1 MQIVRRAVELA
12 LPLVAEVG
20 HTFTHDWLAKALEL
34 PEPTTIAEYK
44 KSEMRRMA
52 LVITWCDVLLAEH
65 GIHIENSR
73 SKGYTVIDPKLTTQ
87 VVTASV
93 KRESDKIFSQ
103 AFDKLTLTNAE
114 GLTRADVAARH
125 DAMAWVGAMN
135 MMLKK
140 QRPRPPKRPELKAI
154 DAAPPEGE

>member
-1 MQIVRRAVELA
+1 MNNDTDEELIEPLSQRQIDMQIVRRAVELA

-93 KRESDKIFSQ
+93 KRESDKYSRKHSISS
-103 AFDKLTLTNAE
+103 L
-114 GLTRADVAARH
+114 
-125 DAMAWVGAMN
+125 
-135 MMLKK
+135 
-140 QRPRPPKRPELKAI
+140 
-154 DAAPPEGE
+154 